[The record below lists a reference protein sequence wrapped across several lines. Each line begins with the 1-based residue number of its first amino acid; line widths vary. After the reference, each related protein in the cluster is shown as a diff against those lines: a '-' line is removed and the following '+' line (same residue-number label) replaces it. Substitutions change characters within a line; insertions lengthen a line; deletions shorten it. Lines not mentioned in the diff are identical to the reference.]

1 MKWRAL
7 VFLLAISALC
17 LGFGNGVREHSLRE
31 AAQASGMLIGTAVR
45 PAQFS
50 EAAYA
55 STLAR
60 EFNMMEPEDVL
71 KWRWCIRNRSLSIFL
86 KRTRLWTSRR
96 GTE

>member
-7 VFLLAISALC
+7 TSVLAAAVFC
-17 LGFGNGVREHSLRE
+17 LGFGDGVPEHSLRE

-45 PAQFS
+45 PARLS

-60 EFNMMEPEDVL
+60 EFNMLEPEDVL
-71 KWRWCIRNRSLSIFL
+71 KW
-86 KRTRLWTSRR
+86 
-96 GTE
+96 